1 MLSPKPCLT
10 FPAGKKNNLKF
21 SNRLQNSEG
30 KRTTSTMDG
39 KHILTY
45 NKASCPY
52 HQTAVRFGK
61 NLVKNDCLLP
71 LYQKLSVREKITAL

>member
-1 MLSPKPCLT
+1 
-10 FPAGKKNNLKF
+10 
-21 SNRLQNSEG
+21 
-30 KRTTSTMDG
+30 MDG

-71 LYQKLSVREKITAL
+71 LYQKLSVREKITVKITDPFNPF